1 MDATRP
7 FWHECRGR
15 GRGLLRGVTSR
26 RAAVSVL
33 LRVLGDVQ
41 GRHLDEL
48 SRVRRGPEALREQT
62 RATTDWVVDS
72 TDLSVVE
79 RDDWAAFND
88 AVTLAWTSTDDEER
102 HEYETRW
109 SGTLEAH
116 GDEWLFLE
124 LHVSSAR
131 SL

>member
-1 MDATRP
+1 MSA
-7 FWHECRGR
+7 E
-15 GRGLLRGVTSR
+15 V
-26 RAAVSVL
+26 AVADYYEAL
-33 LRVLGDVQ
+33 
-41 GRHLDEL
+41 
-48 SRVRRGPEALREQT
+48 RRGEPLYPYFFESSETYKAAISTSYRGYDEVAEALREQT

-124 LHVSSAR
+124 LHVSTAR